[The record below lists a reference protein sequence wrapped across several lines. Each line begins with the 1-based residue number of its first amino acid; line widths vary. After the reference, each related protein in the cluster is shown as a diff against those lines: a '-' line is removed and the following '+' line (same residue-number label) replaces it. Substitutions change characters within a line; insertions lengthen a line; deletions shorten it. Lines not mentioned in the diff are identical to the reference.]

1 MAFVLKLGTSGVLAA
16 LVYGQVT
23 TVGAAAAAT
32 AAAPSVGEQ
41 AFSRPD
47 TGLVIAFVPIHLSVC
62 CSDSDS
68 EFTMLAA
75 ANIIFT
81 TQTIDPI
88 DWDTPR

>member
-1 MAFVLKLGTSGVLAA
+1 MAFVLELGTSGVLAA
-16 LVYGQVT
+16 LVYGQVAT
-23 TVGAAAAAT
+23 IGAAT
-32 AAAPSVGEQ
+32 IAAAPPVGEQ

-47 TGLVIAFVPIHLSVC
+47 TGLFLAFVPIHLSVC